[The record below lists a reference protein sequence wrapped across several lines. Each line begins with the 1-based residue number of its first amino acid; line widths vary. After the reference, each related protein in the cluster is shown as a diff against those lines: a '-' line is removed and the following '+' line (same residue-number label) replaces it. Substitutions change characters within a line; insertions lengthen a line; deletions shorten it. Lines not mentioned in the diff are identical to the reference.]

1 MVQGVVQV
9 KVVFWGKGLRAFY
22 CLEKLLELKY
32 DIVLVV
38 SHDNDKRD
46 KDSVLTLA
54 DKNKIKSI
62 NPTNPNNLE
71 TENLLKTLGADLFVL
86 GGYGNIIKQNII
98 DIAKIMTIN
107 PHGGKLPELRGS
119 SPLNWALINGN
130 NSFTLSVIQVD
141 SGVDTGPVILDRQF
155 DVSIN
160 DTIVDLH
167 KIANHAFPEML
178 IEVINQIKDNAYQ
191 LRRQEGDIGGYYA
204 LRFPEDGFILF
215 DQLTA
220 EQIHNRIRALTEPYP
235 CAFTYYNG
243 EKVKL
248 IASEHN
254 ETPFYGEEGRVYMKT
269 KRGLLVC
276 GKDKCLWVKKG
287 VFVANGSD
295 IWQGVNRY
303 DKFATAKG
311 AILESFG
318 S

>member
-1 MVQGVVQV
+1 M
-9 KVVFWGKGLRAFY
+9 KIVFWGKGLRAFC

-32 DIVLVV
+32 DVVLVV
-38 SHDNDKRD
+38 GHDNDKRD
-46 KDSVLTLA
+46 KYSVLTLA
-54 DKNKIKSI
+54 DKYKIKSI

-86 GGYGNIIKQNII
+86 GGYGHIIKQNII

-107 PHGGKLPELRGS
+107 LHGGKLPDLRGS

-141 SGVDTGPVILDRQF
+141 SGIDTGPIILDRPF
-155 DVSIN
+155 DVKIN

-167 KIANHAFPEML
+167 KIANQAFPGIL
-178 IEVINQIKDNAYQ
+178 IEVINQIKDNTYK
-191 LRRQEGDIGGYYA
+191 LRGQKGNIGGYYP

-248 IASEHN
+248 IASEHH
-254 ETPFYGEEGRVYMKT
+254 EIPFHGEAGRVYMKT

-276 GKDKCLWVKKG
+276 GKDKCLWIKKG
-287 VFVANGSD
+287 FFVNNGKD
-295 IWQGVNRY
+295 IWHDIDRY
-303 DKFATAKG
+303 EKFATVG
-311 AILESFG
+311 GSVLNNLEG
-318 S
+318 